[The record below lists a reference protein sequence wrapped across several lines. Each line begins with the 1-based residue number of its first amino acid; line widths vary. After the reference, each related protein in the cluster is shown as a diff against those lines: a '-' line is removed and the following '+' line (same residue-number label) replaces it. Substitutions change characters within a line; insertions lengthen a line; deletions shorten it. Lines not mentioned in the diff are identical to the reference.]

1 MYQILLAI
9 SVSTKMHVS
18 TSPLCS
24 AVAIARLLVG
34 AWHVLDHLRVAITV
48 FRSEI
53 TDVSGSASG
62 IILYYTVKFL
72 IDKLSEV
79 FSQI

>member
-1 MYQILLAI
+1 MHIGK
-9 SVSTKMHVS
+9 TKYFICKLHNFI
-18 TSPLCS
+18 SPLCS
-24 AVAIARLLVG
+24 AVAVARLLVG

-62 IILYYTVKFL
+62 TTLCHTVRIL
-72 IDKLSEV
+72 IDASLKM
-79 FSQI
+79 FPRI